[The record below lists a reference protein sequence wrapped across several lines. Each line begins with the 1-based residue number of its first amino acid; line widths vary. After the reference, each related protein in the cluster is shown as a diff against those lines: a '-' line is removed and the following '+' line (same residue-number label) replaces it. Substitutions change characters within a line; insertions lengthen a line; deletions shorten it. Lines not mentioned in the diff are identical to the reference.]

1 MDLWQRL
8 CQGGSA
14 PWGLPPPPH
23 ALQGSPLPLDP
34 QPAQVPARDG
44 VGGDGPAGEAR
55 LRDRLAWL
63 RGQLRSLREVD
74 GQLFRQ
80 LCVVGLKLG
89 ELAEDLAEEQ
99 LEGDEREGR
108 PQQSVLHRHPTF
120 EMTI

>member
-1 MDLWQRL
+1 MDPWHRL

-14 PWGLPPPPH
+14 PWGLPPPPR

-34 QPAQVPARDG
+34 EPAQAAIS
-44 VGGDGPAGEAR
+44 GGGPAGEAR

-80 LCVVGLKLG
+80 LCAVGLKLG
-89 ELAEDLAEEQ
+89 ELAEDLAEEP
-99 LEGDEREGR
+99 LEEGPPEKSDPHGR
-108 PQQSVLHRHPTF
+108 PAF